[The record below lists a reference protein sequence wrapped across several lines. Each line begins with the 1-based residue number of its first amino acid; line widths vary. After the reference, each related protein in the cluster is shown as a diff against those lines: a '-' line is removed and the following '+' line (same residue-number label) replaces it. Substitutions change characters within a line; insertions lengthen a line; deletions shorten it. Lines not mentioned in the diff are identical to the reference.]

1 MILAET
7 KGLPREEWLEIRRKG
22 IGGSD
27 AGAVCGLNPYRSAID
42 VWADKTGG
50 IVTEKKDSEAMRVG
64 RDLEDYVAQRFTEAT
79 GKKVRRKNA
88 ILQCEEYPF
97 MIANIDRVVVGENA
111 LLECKTTSAYN
122 ADLWRDDN
130 VPESYEIQC
139 HHYMAVTGA
148 EKVYVACLIMG
159 IDFVIREIERD
170 EGVVDALHWIEGDF
184 WNRYVVTG
192 EMPPPDGSKNA
203 KENIL
208 RMYPSATGDEE
219 VDLTELEDRLN
230 RYDAI
235 CPLIDSLTREKEE
248 IIQYIQ
254 IGMKDAERARIGAR
268 KVSWKNVK
276 PRETIDGK
284 KLKEEHPEIYQAY
297 VKIGKPT
304 RRFAIAKK
312 KEENA

>member
-64 RDLEDYVAQRFTEAT
+64 RDLEDYVAQRFSEAT

-88 ILQCEEYPF
+88 ILQSEEYPF
-97 MIANIDRVVVGENA
+97 MIANVDRVIVGENA

-122 ADLWRDDN
+122 ADLWRDGKC
-130 VPESYEIQC
+130 PESYEIQC

-159 IDFVIREIERD
+159 VDFVIKEIERD
-170 EGVVDALHWIEGDF
+170 DSLIEDLRKVEGDF
-184 WNRYVVTG
+184 WRSYVETG
-192 EMPPPDGSKNA
+192 EMPPPDGSKSA

-208 RMYPSATGDEE
+208 RMYHSASEEE
-219 VDLTELEDRLN
+219 VDLTELEDSLI
-230 RYDAI
+230 RYDEI

-248 IIQYIQ
+248 IIQSIQ
-254 IGMKDAERARIGAR
+254 IGMKNAEKANIGAR
-268 KVSWKNVK
+268 KISWKNVK
-276 PRETIDGK
+276 PRETVDGK
-284 KLKEEHPEIYQAY
+284 KLREEHPEIYQAY

-304 RRFAIAKK
+304 RRFTISK